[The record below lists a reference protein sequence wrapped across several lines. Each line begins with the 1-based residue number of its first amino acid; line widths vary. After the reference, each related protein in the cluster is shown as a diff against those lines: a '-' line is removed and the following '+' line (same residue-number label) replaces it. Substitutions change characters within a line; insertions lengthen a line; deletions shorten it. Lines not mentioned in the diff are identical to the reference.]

1 MKIFNFF
8 ILFIFCNSLIAQE
21 TFPLNG
27 VSENF
32 EPIYAFTNATIVYS
46 PGLKLENG
54 ILLVKG
60 DKIIAMDTS
69 LEIPNG
75 SIVFNL
81 KGDYIYPSFI
91 DLYSDY
97 GVEKATKEKYNYRPQ
112 YQTSKSG
119 PYHWNEAI
127 HPEISASRNFT
138 KNEKTAKKYLF
149 NGFGTVLT
157 HNKDGILRGTGTL
170 VSLSQKSDNEN
181 MLLTD
186 GASFYSFNKGV
197 SRQKNPSS
205 LMGSIALIRQSLLDA
220 EWYSQQSNQ
229 KNLSYEA
236 ILEQEKLPKIF
247 SITNEL
253 DYNRVLK
260 IADEFEIDFIIKGN
274 GKEFL
279 VINDL
284 TNIRF
289 PVIIPLAFPESYDVS
304 NPEATDWISLEKLK
318 NWESAPFNP
327 GILAANNIQFCITS
341 NGLKNSKDFLKKLRL
356 AVKKGLSHKDALA
369 SLTTTPAS
377 IMGIENKLG
386 TLKQGMLANFI
397 IASDNIF
404 ERGTIYENW
413 TLGVQNII
421 TEKQLNDIRGHYTFN
436 SKEFSNEKI
445 IIEGSKSKPKTTFP
459 FLDTNSI
466 LTYLKG
472 NNVTIYTNDGNFR
485 STGKLIKDKII
496 GRYQNNEGQYF
507 NFSLQ
512 LDSLLKEEKE
522 VEKKGNTN
530 HIPPVHWLPNK
541 SFGFNEL
548 PTFKNIYFK
557 NATIWTNE
565 KEGILKNS
573 DLIIAN
579 GKIIAVGSFLDPVNF
594 FTDNLYK
601 TIDATDLHL
610 TSGIID
616 EHSHIAISRGVN
628 EGSQAVSSEV
638 RIGDVINP
646 NDHNIYRQLAG
657 GTVASQLLHGS
668 ANPIGGQSAIIK
680 LRWGASAEEM
690 KIKNSDGFIKFA
702 LGENVKQS
710 NWGSFENERF
720 PQTRM
725 GVEQVFYDAFYRAKS
740 YKKSWEKYNRLSLK
754 EKRKAIP
761 PREDLELN
769 ALVEIL
775 NSQRFITCHSY
786 VQSEINMLMHVAD
799 SMNFTVNTF
808 THILEGYK
816 VADKMRKHGAG
827 GSTFSD
833 WWAYKFEVNEAIP
846 YNATLLNNADVVTAI
861 NSDDA
866 EMGRRL
872 NQEAAKAIKYGGTSE
887 EEAWKMVT
895 LNPAKLLHLDSQM
908 GSIKVGKD
916 ADIVLW
922 SNNPLS
928 VYSKVIQTYVDGKLM
943 FDLERDKELRERDL
957 KERMR
962 IIKLMSEDKNS
973 NKKNK
978 PKKVQEKLYH
988 CDTEYD
994 E

>member
-1 MKIFNFF
+1 MILRIAF
-8 ILFIFCNSLIAQE
+8 ILFFCTQIFAQNI
-21 TFPLNG
+21 TPPNG
-27 VSENF
+27 VSENYQ
-32 EPIYAFTNATIVYS
+32 PIFAFTNANIIIS
-46 PGLKLENG
+46 PNTKLENAT
-54 ILLVKG
+54 LLIKG
-60 DKIIAMDTS
+60 DRIIAADTN
-69 LEIPNG
+69 LEIPQG
-75 SIVFNL
+75 SIVTNL
-81 KGDYIYPSFI
+81 DGDYIYPSFI

-97 GVEKATKEKYNYRPQ
+97 GVEKVTKVAYNYRPQ
-112 YQTSKSG
+112 YQTSKTG
-119 PYHWNEAI
+119 PYHWNEAV
-127 HPEISASRNFT
+127 HPEISASSNFK
-138 KNEKTAKKYLF
+138 KNKKTAKKYLS

-157 HNKDGILRGTGTL
+157 HNKDGIFRGTGTL

-205 LMGSIALIRQSLLDA
+205 LMGSIALIRQSFLDA

-236 ILEQEKLPKIF
+236 INEQEKLPKIF

-253 DYNRVLK
+253 DYNRVFK
-260 IADEFEIDFIIKGN
+260 IADEFEIDFIFKGN

-284 TNIRF
+284 IDISF
-289 PVIIPLAFPESYDVS
+289 PVIIPIAFPDSYDVS

-327 GILAANNIQFCITS
+327 GILATNNIQFCITS
-341 NGLKNSKDFLKKLRL
+341 DGLKNSEDFLKKLRL
-356 AVKKGLSHKDALA
+356 AIKKGLSHRDALA

-386 TLKQGMLANFI
+386 TLNQGMLANFI

-421 TEKQLNDIRGHYTFN
+421 TEKQLFDIRGHYTFN
-436 SKEFSNEKI
+436 SKEYNNEKI

-466 LTYLKG
+466 LSHLKDD
-472 NNVTIYTNDGNFR
+472 NITIYTNDGNFR

-496 GRYQNNEGQYF
+496 GRYQNKEGQYF
-507 NFSLQ
+507 NFTLQ
-512 LDSLLKEEKE
+512 LDSLLKGKKE
-522 VEKKGNTN
+522 VEIKEDIN
-530 HIPPVHWLPNK
+530 HTPPVNWLPNK
-541 SFGFNEL
+541 SFGFSEL
-548 PTFKNIYFK
+548 PNFKNIYFK

-579 GKIIAVGSFLDPVNF
+579 GKIIAVGSFLDPIEF
-594 FTDNLYK
+594 FADNLFE

-628 EGSQAVSSEV
+628 EGSQAVSAEV

-710 NWGSFENERF
+710 NWGNFENERF

-740 YKKSWEKYNRLSLK
+740 YKKSWEKYNNLSLK

-799 SMNFTVNTF
+799 SMKFTVNTF

-846 YNATLLNNADVVTAI
+846 YNATLLHNAGVVTAI

-895 LNPAKLLHLDSQM
+895 LNPAKLLHLDSHM
-908 GSIKVGKD
+908 GSIKEGKD

-943 FDLERDKELRERDL
+943 FDLEIDKKLRKRDL

-962 IIKLMSEDKNS
+962 IIKLMSKDKNS
-973 NKKNK
+973 NQKNK
-978 PKKVQEKLYH
+978 PKKIKEKLYH